1 MENLHVNHF
10 WGSKS
15 YDDSIIIMLLVWLLS
30 NGFNLVFL

>member
-1 MENLHVNHF
+1 MLITSG
-10 WGSKS
+10 GSKS